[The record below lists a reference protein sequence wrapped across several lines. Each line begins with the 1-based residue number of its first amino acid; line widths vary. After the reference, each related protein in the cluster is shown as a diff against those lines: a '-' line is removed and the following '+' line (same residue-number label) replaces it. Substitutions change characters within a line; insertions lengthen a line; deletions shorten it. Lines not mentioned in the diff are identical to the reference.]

1 MNRHAPDLPL
11 ACPPLTAPPLSN
23 MKHVWMI
30 NHYAEE
36 PEGAGGTRHFSLA
49 KYLPEFG
56 WTASIIGASTEHL
69 SGRQRLAAGEQAR
82 LERFGGI
89 PFLWLKTPTYSG
101 NGPDRIL
108 NMLTFTLRLLKPAN
122 LSALERPDLIIGSSV
137 HPFAAWAA
145 MRLARRH
152 GVPFVFEVR
161 DLWPQALINMGRLK
175 ESSPSA
181 HFLRR
186 LEKSLYRAAERIL
199 VLWPNA
205 GAYIQ
210 TLGIPP
216 EKVIWLSN
224 GIDVA
229 EWPAEIPPARN
240 EQFTLMYFGAH
251 GGANGL
257 DNVVRAMRLL
267 EDHPRGSGIRLRLIG
282 DGPQKADLR
291 ALAKSLGVWNIAFED
306 PVPKSM
312 IPELA
317 SQADAFIFSLIDVPM
332 FNYGISPRKLYDFMA
347 AQRPVIFCCR
357 AANNP
362 VEEAGAGITVAPGQP
377 EELAEAILTLA
388 ATPQSEREKM
398 GAAARHHV
406 EKHYAYHSLAE
417 RLAHTLDA
425 AVHQRDESG
434 EPRIKRILRGEPQT
448 RSGS

>member
-1 MNRHAPDLPL
+1 
-11 ACPPLTAPPLSN
+11 
-23 MKHVWMI
+23 MKHVWII

-36 PEGAGGTRHFSLA
+36 PKGAGGTRHFSLA

-69 SGRQRLAAGEQAR
+69 SGRQRLGAAENAR
-82 LERFGGI
+82 MECFSGI
-89 PFLWLKTPTYSG
+89 PFLWLKTPAYSG
-101 NGPDRIL
+101 NGFDRIL
-108 NMLTFTLRLLKPAN
+108 NMLTFTLRLLNPAN

-152 GVPFVFEVR
+152 RVPFVFEVR
-161 DLWPQALINMGRLK
+161 DLWPQALIDMGRLK
-175 ESSPSA
+175 ENSPSA
-181 HFLRR
+181 YFLRR
-186 LEKSLYRAAERIL
+186 LEKSLYQAAGRVL

-210 TLGIPP
+210 TLGIPA

-229 EWPAEIPPARN
+229 EWPAEMPPARN

-257 DNVVRAMRLL
+257 DNVVRAMHFV
-267 EDHPRGSGIRLRLIG
+267 ENDPRGTGVQLRLIG
-282 DGPQKADLR
+282 DGPRKADLR
-291 ALAKSLGVWNIAFED
+291 ALAARLGVQNIAFED

-312 IPELA
+312 IPGLA

-377 EELAEAILTLA
+377 EELAKTIVAMA
-388 ATPQSEREKM
+388 ATPQSERERM
-398 GAAARHHV
+398 GLAARRHV

-417 RLAHTLDA
+417 RLAQTLDA
-425 AVHQRDESG
+425 AIHQKDG
-434 EPRIKRILRGEPQT
+434 GGEPQIEQTLAGKPQT
-448 RSGS
+448 RPGS